1 MFTIQCLSVI
11 IEIKIIKNLV
21 PLNYEEIM
29 LRRIYTLILAV
40 TLLISSNTF
49 SQVSYQGPVQG
60 SVPSGAMVNTDTL
73 TDSPTLGDVKII
85 NDKNLIYPDT
95 EPFIIENDGSNIFQP
110 TYVEDP
116 NVNDNP
122 NGIGDNTFLI
132 ENWDV
137 QLDNNVIPPDPTIAV
152 GPDHVMVLTNNGVGI
167 RIYDKQGTL
176 LKSISSDAWWSAV
189 WPSQSGDPQV
199 IYDHYSGRWVMVF
212 MQIDDVAL
220 QAGDLIAYSDD
231 SDPLGTWY
239 MYRLPS
245 TLWGDFPQIGFDEEA
260 IYIATNNFSFA
271 GVGQYAK
278 IRIISKAELYASN
291 AGALTYKDIWNISL
305 PGSGTGAWNLRP
317 SFQYS
322 SGGGHYFMYAG
333 RNGGNSYA
341 VYKLTNPTTTPVL
354 TGVNIPVPFYGPTP
368 LANQLGGGTP
378 LIESGGSPIRNAPI
392 FRDGFLYA
400 THSIRNSVYPTYA
413 SIKYAKINVTTNTVV
428 ESAELGADKYY
439 YIYPAIAVDK
449 DGNVGITC
457 SRSAD
462 GEYMG
467 AYYTSRRFNDPAG
480 LSASLPLQAGLGNYV
495 KTFGGTRNR
504 WGDYMGMFLDPADEY
519 SMWMFTEYAS
529 TNNNYST
536 AVGQIRLQPFPGIY
550 VYQSATS
557 LDFSTNEIGFNSDT
571 LDVIISNYGSDPLII
586 NSIAGSQGDF
596 SRVSSH
602 TFPITINSFDS
613 ITVSFAFNPTSFG
626 AQTIN
631 YAINNNSGTFTGIE
645 LKGFGY
651 SMFSAMSR
659 NLYALSGSQNN
670 SETVYINKL
679 TGVGTNLGNSN
690 YSDFVYMA
698 VHPFTNQI
706 FGIRTNAVGSTLY
719 RVNGQLGDAYFYK
732 DIDLPNILS
741 IAYDNSGNL
750 YATTTTNQLY
760 QIDSL
765 TGNSS
770 SVSTMQAS
778 RIAIAFN
785 PLNNELWGSVK
796 NPTGTPKDRI
806 IKINLLT
813 GDTTRIGQTGFGVN
827 TIAITFDETGKL
839 FGIKGTGT
847 TISDL
852 FRIDTVS
859 AVGTIIGS
867 VGVPDLKAL
876 GYSLANITAV
886 ENETIVTPT
895 NFILEQNYPNPFNP
909 STQIKFSLPSNSN
922 VRLTIYNLLGEAVRE
937 LVNSDLNSGVH
948 TVQWNSEDFSGKKV
962 SSGIY
967 FYKLKA
973 NGVDGSE
980 FSQVRKMILL
990 K

>member
-1 MFTIQCLSVI
+1 
-11 IEIKIIKNLV
+11 
-21 PLNYEEIM
+21 M
-29 LRRIYTLILAV
+29 LRKTYTIILAV
-40 TLLISSNTF
+40 TLLVSSITF
-49 SQVSYQGPVQG
+49 SQVSYQGPVTG
-60 SVPSGAMVNTDTL
+60 SVPSGAMVNTGSF
-73 TDSPTLGDVKII
+73 TDSPNFGNEKII
-85 NDKNLIYPDT
+85 NDKNLVYPYT
-95 EPFIIENDGSNIFQP
+95 EPFIIEDEGSNLFQP
-110 TYVEDP
+110 TYIEDL
-116 NVNDNP
+116 NVTDNP
-122 NGIGDNTFLI
+122 GGIGDNSLLI
-132 ENWDV
+132 TTWDV
-137 QLDNNVIPPDPTIAV
+137 QQSNNSIPPDPTIAV
-152 GPDHVMVLTNNGVGI
+152 GPNHVMVLSNDGNGI

-176 LKSISSDAWWSAV
+176 LKLINSTQWWSAV
-189 WPSQSGDPQV
+189 WPSQSGDPQI

-260 IYIATNNFSFA
+260 IYLATNNFTFG

-278 IRIISKAELYASN
+278 IRILSKAELYASN
-291 AGALTYKDIWNISL
+291 AGSLTYKDIWNISI
-305 PGSGTGAWNLRP
+305 PNSGNGVFNLRP

-322 SGGGHYFMYAG
+322 PAGGHYFMYAS
-333 RNGGNSYA
+333 RTGGNSYS

-354 TGVNIPVPFYGPTP
+354 TGVNIAVPFYGPTP
-368 LANQLGGGTP
+368 NANQLGGGTP

-400 THSIRNSVYPTYA
+400 VHSIRNTVYPTYA
-413 SIKYAKINVTTNTVV
+413 SIKYSRIDVTTNTVV

-449 DGNVGITC
+449 DGNIGITC

-467 AYYTSRRFNDPAG
+467 AYYTTRRYNDPPG
-480 LSASLPLQAGLGNYV
+480 LSSSKPLQIGLGNYV

-504 WGDYMGMFLDPADEY
+504 WGDYMGAFLDPEDQY
-519 SMWMFTEYAS
+519 SFWMFTEYAS
-529 TNNNYST
+529 TGNNY
-536 AVGQIRLQPFPGIY
+536 AVVVGQVRLQPFPGIY
-550 VYQSATS
+550 VFKSDS
-557 LDFSTNEIGFNSDT
+557 LLDFSTNEIGYNSDT
-571 LDVIISNYGSDPLII
+571 LDVIISNYGTDPLII
-586 NSIAGSQGDF
+586 NSIADSQGDF
-596 SRVSSH
+596 LRVSSH

-613 ITVSFAFNPTSFG
+613 ISVSFAFNPTSFG
-626 AQTIN
+626 AQSIN
-631 YAINNNSGTFTGIE
+631 YSINSNSGTFTGIV
-645 LKGFGY
+645 LNGFGY
-651 SMFSAMSR
+651 SMFSAMNR
-659 NLYALSGSQNN
+659 NLYALSGVQNN

-679 TGVGTNLGNSN
+679 TGAGTNLGNSN

-706 FGIRTNAVGSTLY
+706 FGIRTNTIGSTLY
-719 RVNGQLGDAYFYK
+719 RVNGQLGDAYYYK

-741 IAYDNSGNL
+741 IAFDNSGNL
-750 YATTTTNQLY
+750 FASTTANQLY

-770 SVSTMQAS
+770 LISTMQAS
-778 RIAIAFN
+778 RIALAFN

-806 IKINLLT
+806 IRVNLLT

-827 TIAITFDETGKL
+827 TTAITFDESGNL

-852 FRIDTVS
+852 ISIDTVT

-867 VGVPDLKAL
+867 TGVADLKAL

-886 ENETIVTPT
+886 EEETEVTPT
-895 NFILEQNYPNPFNP
+895 NFVLEQNFPNPFNP
-909 STQIKFSLPSNSN
+909 TTQIKFALPVNSS
-922 VRLTIYNLLGEAVRE
+922 VRITIYNLLGEAVQE
-937 LVNSDLNSGVH
+937 LINSDLNSGVH
-948 TVQWNSEDFSGKKV
+948 TVQWNSEDYSGKKV

-967 FYKLKA
+967 FYKLKV
-973 NGVDGSE
+973 NGVDGSD